1 MSLLEIRII
10 MHSIQS
16 LHYLKC
22 PFVFQLFGIKYF
34 LSLFLLLN
42 CFLLSGQSDLDSLYM
57 IWEDENQ
64 KDSVRVTAFSSYIG
78 KGFMRSNPDS
88 AIILANELIAFGE
101 IKNYCPAKVEGQI
114 IVGVGLRRKDNF
126 QKSKKYLSDAIKL
139 SKDCSDSLGLANS
152 KYYLGFT
159 YKVTGD
165 HDSALHYFNESKL
178 LSEAIGNIN
187 RLGLSLGQIG
197 KILTEIGQ
205 YEKALELYSELLALD
220 QSIGNRNWIAADY
233 RIIGDVYSDIGNRI
247 RALEYY
253 YKSLKLCEETGS
265 KQEIARVSNQI
276 AGVHVAL
283 GRYESAQEYYYKA
296 LQAIQEINNNSTQI
310 PLHLL
315 TNIGLT
321 YSRLGDHEKAMEY
334 FRQCIDTSSSN
345 IDVLRPK
352 SYALSNMGKLFK
364 QQGELD
370 SALIYLK
377 HSLKIREDLSF
388 RKQASNTMTNIGEVY
403 NKQGRYEEAI
413 RICTKAKNIAEEIGV
428 WVQLMNSCSCL
439 YESYKSLNQTRV
451 ALSFLELSLAYE
463 DSLEY
468 KESAQ
473 YLGNLEFKREAFQDS
488 LKAEDRKLQM
498 KLSYEK
504 EIIGQK
510 ATRNI
515 SILFGILVLIIAIA
529 VYSRYIYTRKVKNQ
543 LETKNSIIAA
553 EKEKAE
559 NSEKAKHQFLANMS
573 HEIRT
578 PMNAIKGMTD
588 ILLRREPG
596 EEQIDYLNAIKESSN
611 SLLAIINDI
620 LDISKIE
627 SGKVNLE
634 IIPFSINDVVQNVK
648 MITQFKAEEK
658 GLEVKLDIDADLPD
672 TVKGDPTRL
681 HQIILNLVGN
691 AIKFTEKGM
700 VTIQV
705 RSGAKDDVGMVE
717 PVFCISD
724 TGVGIGED
732 RLDKIFESFEQAY
745 SDTTRKFGGTGLG
758 LSISKKLVEIQG
770 GKIWV
775 KSKKG
780 QGSQFYF
787 TIPFGVS
794 DRKPET
800 EEKGGDKTQDNSI
813 LKGVEILLVED
824 NQFNAIVAREELEDA
839 IEDVVVEVA
848 ENGVIAVEKVTY
860 GDFDI
865 ILMDIQMPVMNGYE
879 ATQVIRNLSNG
890 KSEVPIVAMT
900 ANVMQEEVEKCYAA
914 GMNDF
919 IGKPFDSGDL
929 MSKIRSLLSR

>member
-1 MSLLEIRII
+1 MVLIRSIFIIVWVLFYASLGCAQG
-10 MHSIQS
+10 S
-16 LHYLKC
+16 YA
-22 PFVFQLFGIKYF
+22 
-34 LSLFLLLN
+34 
-42 CFLLSGQSDLDSLYM
+42 DSLYAV
-57 IWEDENQ
+57 WSDTTKNVEERLD
-64 KDSVRVTAFSSYIG
+64 AFYQR
-78 KGFMRSNPDS
+78 FDP
-88 AIILANELIAFGE
+88 IL
-101 IKNYCPAKVEGQI
+101 
-114 IVGVGLRRKDNF
+114 D
-126 QKSKKYLSDAIKL
+126 
-139 SKDCSDSLGLANS
+139 
-152 KYYLGFT
+152 
-159 YKVTGD
+159 
-165 HDSALHYFNESKL
+165 
-178 LSEAIGNIN
+178 
-187 RLGLSLGQIG
+187 
-197 KILTEIGQ
+197 
-205 YEKALELYSELLALD
+205 
-220 QSIGNRNWIAADY
+220 
-233 RIIGDVYSDIGNRI
+233 
-247 RALEYY
+247 
-253 YKSLKLCEETGS
+253 ETGNP
-265 KQEIARVSNQI
+265 ETARW
-276 AGVHVAL
+276 
-283 GRYESAQEYYYKA
+283 GRSIFEA
-296 LQAIQEINNNSTQI
+296 
-310 PLHLL
+310 
-315 TNIGLT
+315 
-321 YSRLGDHEKAMEY
+321 R
-334 FRQCIDTSSSN
+334 
-345 IDVLRPK
+345 
-352 SYALSNMGKLFK
+352 KL
-364 QQGELD
+364 
-370 SALIYLK
+370 
-377 HSLKIREDLSF
+377 
-388 RKQASNTMTNIGEVY
+388 
-403 NKQGRYEEAI
+403 
-413 RICTKAKNIAEEIGV
+413 AEEIGNEKY
-428 WVQLMNSCSCL
+428 LARFL
-439 YESYKSLNQTRV
+439 
-451 ALSFLELSLAYE
+451 FLEAATYHIHTGELEKSCVTARKAFKEGIESGDIQSANASLYLLRPCRDYNPVQFLMTTLQLDSMVAIQIPFYVVLARELYSDSQFPAALRLSQKLLNSLGDELNNDLINYSELIQNLGSIHLRIKNYEESEQYLLSGLESAQKAGAIANVQIGGAYTSLVELYISKQDLSLAEAYRDTAYAFMIDKYECTPCMMKLRTLDAGVDALNGNYREALANLISIKDYYENNPLLMDYNVGNYYSQLSSIYLSLKNYYASIKEAKRGIELTNHNLYSSLQSYKNIHDAYYALGNYKLAGQYYQTYIEARDKIAEVRNSQLVTKQELEFQFEQKRLE
-463 DSLEY
+463 DSLQLVQ
-468 KESAQ
+468 K
-473 YLGNLEFKREAFQDS
+473 NLQQELVFQ
-488 LKAEDRKLQM
+488 
-498 KLSYEK
+498 K
-504 EIIGQK
+504 EISRQK
-510 ATRNI
+510 NSRNI
-515 SILFGILVLIIAIA
+515 LIALGIMAAIIAIGM
-529 VYSRYIYTRKVKNQ
+529 YFRYRFVEKTKTQ
-543 LETKNSIIAA
+543 LEEKNKVIEA
-553 EKEKAE
+553 EKKKAE
-559 NSEKAKHQFLANMS
+559 ASEKAKHQFLANMS

-596 EEQIDYLNAIKESSN
+596 KEQIDYLNAIKESSN

-634 IIPFSINDVVQNVK
+634 IIPFSIDDVVQNVK

-813 LKGVEILLVED
+813 LKGVKILLVED

-919 IGKPFDSGDL
+919 IGKPFDSDDL
-929 MSKIRSLLSR
+929 ISKIQNLLLQ